1 MKCRRNACIANGR
14 HREGERGRPAR
25 NGTSPNDKPADCAET
40 VLPPLLSPI
49 AILIEVGLL
58 FANFIRPR
66 RASPHGA
73 ALLMWRMAPDPPSRA
88 TGRRGRPTGA
98 RDRRASPLRPARILS
113 LRPPNRPSQSQR
125 KHLESNLE
133 GGRKTDRQTERE
145 ERPRP
150 LEGSGGNRSRPSI
163 RSSAQSAAEEIKFS
177 AGDLFPFSC
186 QRSTARRLARS
197 SLACEWRSRR
207 GDGRTD
213 NGRGLPACSSGCSAP
228 HYTKTNYSDPRKKN
242 VSFKF

>member
-1 MKCRRNACIANGR
+1 MELTG
-14 HREGERGRPAR
+14 REGEVVLLAMARARMISSQTVQKLSSLLYSLPLQSSLKSDYCLLISLDPAAHLHMELHYSCGAWHPIPPREPPAATADRPA
-25 NGTSPNDKPADCAET
+25 
-40 VLPPLLSPI
+40 
-49 AILIEVGLL
+49 
-58 FANFIRPR
+58 
-66 RASPHGA
+66 
-73 ALLMWRMAPDPPSRA
+73 
-88 TGRRGRPTGA
+88 GA

-133 GGRKTDRQTERE
+133 GGRKTDREGWKG
-145 ERPRP
+145 
-150 LEGSGGNRSRPSI
+150 LEGIDPVRPSAPPLKAPPKKSNSQRATFF
-163 RSSAQSAAEEIKFS
+163 RSHVN
-177 AGDLFPFSC
+177 D
-186 QRSTARRLARS
+186 RRRGVWPAH

-213 NGRGLPACSSGCSAP
+213 NGRGLPACSPGCSAP

>member
-1 MKCRRNACIANGR
+1 MELTG
-14 HREGERGRPAR
+14 REGEVVLLAMARARMISPQTVQKLSSLLYSLPLHSSLKSDYCLLISLDPAAHLHMELHYSCGAWHPIPPREPPAATADRPA
-25 NGTSPNDKPADCAET
+25 
-40 VLPPLLSPI
+40 
-49 AILIEVGLL
+49 
-58 FANFIRPR
+58 
-66 RASPHGA
+66 
-73 ALLMWRMAPDPPSRA
+73 
-88 TGRRGRPTGA
+88 GA

-133 GGRKTDRQTERE
+133 GGRKEDRQSGRSGRRRRCWKGRE
-145 ERPRP
+145 GIDPV
-150 LEGSGGNRSRPSI
+150 RPSAPPLKAPPKKSNSQRATFF
-163 RSSAQSAAEEIKFS
+163 RSHVN
-177 AGDLFPFSC
+177 D
-186 QRSTARRLARS
+186 RRRLARS

-213 NGRGLPACSSGCSAP
+213 NGRGLPACSPGCSAP

>member
-1 MKCRRNACIANGR
+1 MELTG
-14 HREGERGRPAR
+14 REGEVVLLAMARARMISPQTVQNLSSLLYSLPLQSSLKSDYCLLISLDPAAHLHMELHYSCGAWHPTRSPLASHRP
-25 NGTSPNDKPADCAET
+25 
-40 VLPPLLSPI
+40 
-49 AILIEVGLL
+49 
-58 FANFIRPR
+58 
-66 RASPHGA
+66 
-73 ALLMWRMAPDPPSRA
+73 
-88 TGRRGRPTGA
+88 RRGRPTGA

-145 ERPRP
+145 ARPPP

-213 NGRGLPACSSGCSAP
+213 IGRPACLFARLFRSSLHENQLLRSA
-228 HYTKTNYSDPRKKN
+228 KEKR
-242 VSFKF
+242 FI